1 MSEKEAEN
9 SIAVI
14 SNRVCAQIRIDD
26 IEYIEQV
33 GRKVHIV
40 SSTGEYCFY
49 EKMRNVAP
57 AITERAFYRVM
68 KGLIINCD
76 KIARLENHEIV
87 FESGRT
93 YGMGRNN
100 FIKLRQVYKRYLL
113 QYPPFAFHKPRNME
127 EKRT

>member
-1 MSEKEAEN
+1 MSEKTNEN
-9 SIAVI
+9 NIAVI
-14 SNRVCAQIRIDD
+14 SNNVCAQIRIDD
-26 IEYIEQV
+26 IEYIEQL

-40 SSTGEYCFY
+40 SSTGDYCFY
-49 EKMRNVAP
+49 EKMCNLAP

-76 KIARLENHEIV
+76 KIVRLQNHEIV

-113 QYPPFAFHKPRNME
+113 QYPPFAFHRPRGME
-127 EKRT
+127 ERNT